1 MNLLLIPYL
10 VGAVHLYDAGYATRE
25 NIDEAMT
32 LGCGHPM
39 GPLAL
44 CDFIGLDVIDGI
56 CACLYEEYGREEF
69 AAPPLLR
76 RMVAA
81 GALGRKAGR
90 GFYEYAPARSVALA
104 SR

>member
-1 MNLLLIPYL
+1 M
-10 VGAVHLYDAGYATRE
+10 R
-25 NIDEAMT
+25 

-56 CACLYEEYGREEF
+56 CTSLYDEYRREEY

-81 GALGRKAGR
+81 GALGRKAGH

-104 SR
+104 GR